1 MVGHTVRILALSA
14 ALLGV
19 GGHSVSAQ
27 SVPYIT
33 LASTTST
40 DNSGLFS
47 HILPLFEA
55 AKGIA
60 VRVVAVGTGQA
71 IRLAER
77 GDADVLL
84 VHHRPSEEN
93 FVAQGHG
100 IKRYNLMFNDFVVVG
115 PANDPARVSESAEA
129 TGAFMSISDRRAV
142 FASRG
147 DNSGTHEVELAL
159 WQKIDVDASKAS
171 GTWYREVGAGM
182 GATLN
187 IAAGMDAYTL
197 VDRATWMSFE
207 NKGAHKILFQ
217 GDPVLLNQYGVI
229 AVSPRRHPHTKAGL
243 ADQFISWLISDVGQQ
258 AISNFTISGQPVFT
272 PNALR
277 TPAR

>member
-115 PANDPARVSESAEA
+115 PEDDPARISEFAKA

-197 VDRATWMSFE
+197 VDRATRMSFE

-229 AVSPRRHPHTKAGL
+229 AVSPRRHPHIKAGL
-243 ADQFISWLISDVGQQ
+243 ADEFIRWLISDEGQRS
-258 AISNFTISGQPVFT
+258 ISNFTIAGQPVFK
-272 PNALR
+272 PNASR
-277 TPAR
+277 TPTR